1 MKMLTDLKTLREL
14 LETFGVSAFL
24 VVVVIAI
31 WRAWPAIS
39 KSISWFATEYIAQ
52 VKERVSTETEIEARL
67 ISLGDNL
74 EKSIEVMGENEKK
87 SSQRVNEIK
96 AEFQDR
102 LKNIEV
108 AIAEKI
114 WPALNMMV
122 SHIDKRA
129 SDLQHSETIERMK
142 KKRTREI
149 PPFLLMD
156 TEEFRQMRD
165 KERKEQ
171 EETHVK
177 T

>member
-1 MKMLTDLKTLREL
+1 LREL

-24 VVVVIAI
+24 VIVVIAV

-39 KSISWFATEYIAQ
+39 KSISWFASEYINQ

-74 EKSIEVMGENEKK
+74 EKSIEAINDNEKK

-96 AEFQDR
+96 SEFQER

-114 WPALNMMV
+114 WPALSLMISRM
-122 SHIDKRA
+122 DKRVN
-129 SDLQHSETIERMK
+129 DVEPSETIERMK
-142 KKRTREI
+142 TQRVRAI
-149 PPFLLMD
+149 PPSLLID
-156 TEEFRQMRD
+156 TEEFRKMRES
-165 KERKEQ
+165 ERKEQ
-171 EETHVK
+171 EKERK
-177 T
+177 QDA